1 MKIIVFIL
9 VFTVGFNALAQ
20 IPEIDWQNTYG
31 GSSWDIPWAIM
42 QTPSDSGYI
51 VAGVTESTD
60 GDILENAGIY
70 DYWVVKLDSLGEIIW
85 QKTYGGSS
93 IDECEDIIS
102 TGDGGYLLVGY
113 TYSDDGDI
121 SYSHGSVDYWIIKI
135 NSSGELEWE
144 KTYGGSKGDFGQK
157 AIMLPSGNFVII
169 GNSQSS
175 DGDISMHHEGFDTP
189 EDIWIIEINSFGDL
203 IWEHSY
209 GSSNVENARDIILD
223 MDAMVVTG
231 YTYGGSDGDIE
242 SSDGASDYW
251 VFKINLFGD
260 IIWESTFGG
269 DDYDY
274 GASIGQLQNGEYI
287 VCGTTS
293 STDGD
298 IIDFHGGYSDAFIV
312 IIDSL
317 GNLKNSFCY
326 GGSNYDSS
334 YDLKIVDDNSILI
347 SGTSSSIDGDLTEN
361 NGDADFW
368 IIMVDSSGLI
378 KWQKSL
384 GGTLDEYAICLSLT
398 QQLNSYAVAGRT
410 HSSDVDLDF
419 NHGNYDFW
427 VVKLDICENKYFLD
441 NDGDGFGDITNDS
454 SACDIPL
461 GYVIDSTDCNDSLN
475 FINPSVKE
483 ICNYIDDNCN
493 SEIDE
498 GLTLILSFEDLDS
511 DSYGNELIDSIACEI
526 PPGYVL
532 SNTDCNDT
540 NPDINPGAP
549 ELLNGLD
556 DDCDQI
562 ADEGLAITDI
572 VKHTISIFPNPVNNI
587 LFIQSDATQQIT
599 IVNQLGEEILHINL
613 FIGLNTI
620 SVADFASGVYWVKAE
635 DGEMVV
641 WVKE

>member
-9 VFTVGFNALAQ
+9 VFTVSFSALAQ
-20 IPEIDWQNTYG
+20 VPEIDWQNTYG
-31 GSSWDIPWAIM
+31 GSNWDIPWAIM

-51 VAGVTESTD
+51 VAGVTESSD

-70 DYWVVKLDSLGEIIW
+70 DYWVVKLDSLGTIIW

-175 DGDISMHHEGFDTP
+175 DGDISMHHESFDTT

-209 GSSNVENARDIILD
+209 GSSDVEISSDIILD
-223 MDAMVVTG
+223 VDEMVVTG
-231 YTYGGSDGDIE
+231 FTYGGSDGDIE

-260 IIWESTFGG
+260 IIWENTFGG

-274 GASIGQLQNGEYI
+274 GGAIGQLPNGEYF
-287 VCGTTS
+287 VCGSTT

-298 IIDFHGGYSDAFIV
+298 IIGFHGGTTDAFIV

-317 GNLKNSFCY
+317 GNLKTSFCY

-334 YDLKIVDDNSILI
+334 YDLKVVDSNSILI
-347 SGTSSSIDGDLTEN
+347 SGSSSSIDGDLTEN
-361 NGDADFW
+361 NGDTDFW
-368 IIMVDSSGLI
+368 VIMVDSSGLI

-384 GGTLDEYAICLSLT
+384 GGAYDEYAFCLSLT
-398 QQLNSYAVAGRT
+398 QQINSYAVAGRT
-410 HSSDVDLDF
+410 HSSDGDLDF

-441 NDGDGFGDITNDS
+441 NDGDGFGDITSDTI
-454 SACDIPL
+454 ACDIPL
-461 GYVIDSTDCNDSLN
+461 NYVIDSTDCNDSAN
-475 FINPSVKE
+475 YINHGAKE
-483 ICNYIDDNCN
+483 LCNYLDDNCN

-511 DSYGNELIDSIACEI
+511 DSYGNEFIDSIACEI

-540 NPDINPGAP
+540 NPDIFPGAP

-562 ADEGLAITDI
+562 ADEDLAITDI
-572 VKHTISIFPNPVNNI
+572 VKNTISIFPNPVNAI
-587 LFIQSDATQQIT
+587 LFIQSDVIHKIT
-599 IVNQLGEEILHINL
+599 IVNQLGEEILQTNL

-620 SVADFASGVYWVKAE
+620 PVADFASGVYWVKAE